1 MSEEAQY
8 NNSVPEYLQKS
19 RFPIL
24 GRYRDLISFVK
35 EAFSDG
41 KITDTELSQIET
53 VENDILLEFQ
63 TAADIFSR
71 MKYGDKNYTATQ
83 KLVNQA
89 MQLGYLTIPNK
100 NLANLRYIDDKNVF
114 MSFARTQAKLKNA
127 SSPLDPVRDMYREK
141 VAVNNKVIELT
152 ATTEGVNVL
161 KDLEKTRD
169 RIEAELPQMR
179 RNLSKLSPDE
189 RAELEARVNAM
200 IDRLRE
206 IELEMHLDQVS
217 FDKMNEIIGLS
228 LYIKKGKERIR
239 TE

>member
-35 EAFSDG
+35 AAFSDG

-83 KLVNQA
+83 KLVNH
-89 MQLGYLTIPNK
+89 LH
-100 NLANLRYIDDKNVF
+100 RCNVF

-206 IELEMHLDQVS
+206 IELEMHLDQLS
-217 FDKMNEIIGLS
+217 FDKMNEIIGLT

>member
-35 EAFSDG
+35 AAFSDG

-71 MKYGDKNYTATQ
+71 ITYGDKNYTATQ
-83 KLVNQA
+83 KLVNH
-89 MQLGYLTIPNK
+89 LH
-100 NLANLRYIDDKNVF
+100 RCNVF

>member
-35 EAFSDG
+35 AAFSDG
-41 KITDTELSQIET
+41 KITDAELSQIET

-83 KLVNQA
+83 KLVNH
-89 MQLGYLTIPNK
+89 LH
-100 NLANLRYIDDKNVF
+100 RCNVF

-127 SSPLDPVRDMYREK
+127 ATSPMDPIRDMYREK

-206 IELEMHLDQVS
+206 IELEMHLEQLS
-217 FDKMNEIIGLS
+217 FDKMNEIIGLT

>member
-19 RFPIL
+19 RFPII

-35 EAFSDG
+35 AAFSDG

-83 KLVNQA
+83 KLVNH
-89 MQLGYLTIPNK
+89 LH
-100 NLANLRYIDDKNVF
+100 RCNVF

>member
-19 RFPIL
+19 RFPVL

-35 EAFSDG
+35 AAFSDG

-71 MKYGDKNYTATQ
+71 MKYGDKNYAATQ
-83 KLVNQA
+83 KLVNH
-89 MQLGYLTIPNK
+89 LH
-100 NLANLRYIDDKNVF
+100 RCNVF

-152 ATTEGVNVL
+152 ANTEGINVL

-206 IELEMHLDQVS
+206 IELEMHLDQIS
-217 FDKMNEIIGLS
+217 FDKMNEIIGLTFH
-228 LYIKKGKERIR
+228 IKKGKERIR